1 MHGPIELEKDPLDPT
16 PAVRAEPQPQPIRA
30 CTPPTCTVVRDA
42 ARAPAAI
49 RDVAATVD
57 FTKFVL
63 VIVERMESPFGPEEH
78 TFDGTVQPAKGGGV
92 LELPAEPCPYC
103 GGAAPP
109 QPRKQQIV
117 VRVPRF
123 DGELRVR
130 SRPSACAP
138 CDPRLP

>member
-1 MHGPIELEKDPLDPT
+1 M
-16 PAVRAEPQPQPIRA
+16 VRSSWRRIRLIQLQPSAPSRSPNRSA
-30 CTPPTCTVVRDA
+30 RVRRLPCTVVRDA
-42 ARAPAAI
+42 ASAPAAI